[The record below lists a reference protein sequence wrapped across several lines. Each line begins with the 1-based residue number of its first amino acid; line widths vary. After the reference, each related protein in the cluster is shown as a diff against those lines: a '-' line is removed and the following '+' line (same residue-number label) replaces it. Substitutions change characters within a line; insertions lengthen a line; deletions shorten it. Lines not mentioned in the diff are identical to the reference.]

1 MGLNTK
7 CFYEFGPFRLEP
19 AEHLLLRSDQPVS
32 LAPKP
37 FELLVFL
44 VQNQGRLVSKDQIMQ
59 AVWRDSFVE
68 EANLTVWISVLRRTL
83 GDREGGQYIETVP
96 KMGYRFAARVKEGTT
111 PELVRPQDDTAIA
124 TPMQELHFGSDRDAN
139 AGVAAAVVREAKLE
153 PLREISPASGAA
165 TGEVAP
171 AGGWQ
176 KKIAIPA
183 GAVVA
188 CLLALFGYF
197 AFSGRRGATHNA
209 PPLRTLAVLPFQN
222 LQPNGR
228 DDFLGYSLADAV
240 ITKMGYISSLSVRPS
255 TAVEK
260 YRNQPIDAARVAAD
274 LNVDTL
280 LTANFIREGDNLRI
294 TYQLIDAKSDRIVG
308 KGTIDLKYDKL
319 LRVQDSVA
327 QEIISVLELNLT
339 PSEAERIKPDRPID
353 PLAYEYYLRGV
364 DLYGKHDFPMAI
376 QMLQKST
383 EIDSNYALT
392 WAYLGASY
400 NSAAAFQFGG
410 VEQYQ
415 KARAAYEKAL
425 ALQPD
430 QLEAHMFLANLLI
443 DTGKVEE
450 AVPLLRDA
458 LKTNPNHA
466 AVHWELGYAYRFAGM
481 LQESVVECE
490 RARQIDPLVSD
501 SRGFEK
507 ANGSVLNTYLYLGEY
522 DKFLQSL
529 PDVNDSAFV
538 VFYRGLGEYYKKDWD
553 RAARDFDHAYALDPS
568 LYVQTG
574 KAFSYAIAR
583 QNSEGREI
591 LSNLESKIQQRRVGD
606 PEGTYKI
613 AQAYAALGDKDSA
626 LRVLRYS
633 IENGFFCYPYF
644 TSDPLLDSLR
654 NEAAFQQLMAIAQK
668 RHEAFRTAFF

>member
-19 AEHLLLRSDQPVS
+19 GEHLLLRSDHPVS

-37 FELLVFL
+37 FDLLVFL

-83 GDREGGQYIETVP
+83 GDREGGLQYIETVP
-96 KMGYRFAARVKEGTT
+96 KRGYRFTAQVREGTT
-111 PELVRPQDDTAIA
+111 PELVTAQGDTAIA
-124 TPMQELHFGSDRDAN
+124 APLQELHFGADRDSN
-139 AGVAAAVVREAKLE
+139 TGVAAAVLPEAKLE
-153 PLREISPASGAA
+153 PVREISPASRAA
-165 TGEVAP
+165 AAEA
-171 AGGWQ
+171 AAAERWQ
-176 KKIAIPA
+176 KRSAIPA
-183 GAVVA
+183 AAVVV

-197 AFSGRRGATHNA
+197 AFFAKRATTHNA

-222 LQPNGR
+222 LQPNAR
-228 DDFLGYSLADAV
+228 EDFLGYSLADAV
-240 ITKMGYISSLSVRPS
+240 IMKMGYISSLSVRPS
-255 TAVEK
+255 TAIEK
-260 YRNQPIDAARVAAD
+260 YRNQPIDAAKVAAE

-308 KGTIDLKYDKL
+308 KGTVDLKYDKL

-364 DLYGKHDFPMAI
+364 DLYGRHDFPMAI

-410 VEQYQ
+410 VEQYH

-443 DTGKVEE
+443 DTGKVEQ

-481 LQESVVECE
+481 LQESVAECE
-490 RARQIDPLVSD
+490 KARQIDPLVKRS
-501 SRGFEK
+501 
-507 ANGSVLNTYLYLGEY
+507 NGSVLNTYLYLGEY
-522 DKFLQSL
+522 DKFLASL

-538 VFYRGLGEYYKKDWD
+538 VFYRGLGEYYKKNWD
-553 RAARDFDHAYALDPS
+553 LAARDFDHADALDPT
-568 LYVQTG
+568 LYAQTG
-574 KAFSYAIAR
+574 KAFSFAIAQR
-583 QNSEGREI
+583 NSEGLEI
-591 LSNLESKIQQRRVGD
+591 LRNLEGKIQQRGVGD
-606 PEGTYKI
+606 PEATYKI

-633 IENGFFCYPYF
+633 IENGFFSYPYF

-654 NEAAFQQLMAIAQK
+654 NEAEFQQLMTMAQK
-668 RHEAFRTAFF
+668 RHNAFRTAFF

>member
-1 MGLNTK
+1 
-7 CFYEFGPFRLEP
+7 
-19 AEHLLLRSDQPVS
+19 LLRSDHPVS

-37 FELLVFL
+37 FDLLVFL

-83 GDREGGQYIETVP
+83 GDREGGLQYIETVP
-96 KMGYRFAARVKEGTT
+96 KRGYRFTAQVRKGTT
-111 PELVRPQDDTAIA
+111 PELVTAQGDTAIPA
-124 TPMQELHFGSDRDAN
+124 PLQALHVGADHDSN
-139 AGVAAAVVREAKLE
+139 TGVAAAVLPEAQLE
-153 PLREISPASGAA
+153 PVREISPASRAA
-165 TGEVAP
+165 SAEVAS
-171 AGGWQ
+171 AGRWQ
-176 KKIAIPA
+176 KRSAIPLA
-183 GAVVA
+183 AVVV

-197 AFSGRRGATHNA
+197 AFFAKRATTHNA

-222 LQPNGR
+222 LQPNAR
-228 DDFLGYSLADAV
+228 EDFLGYSLADAV

-255 TAVEK
+255 TAIEK
-260 YRNQPIDAARVAAD
+260 YRNQPIDAAKVAAE

-308 KGTIDLKYDKL
+308 KGTVDLKYDKL

-364 DLYGKHDFPMAI
+364 DLYGRHDFPMAI

-400 NSAAAFQFGG
+400 NSTAAFQFGG
-410 VEQYQ
+410 VEQYH

-443 DTGKVEE
+443 DTGKVEQ

-481 LQESVVECE
+481 LQESVAECE
-490 RARQIDPLVSD
+490 KARQIDPLVKRS
-501 SRGFEK
+501 
-507 ANGSVLNTYLYLGEY
+507 NGSVLNTYLYLGEY
-522 DKFLQSL
+522 DKFLASL
-529 PDVNDSAFV
+529 PDLNDSAFV
-538 VFYRGLGEYYKKDWD
+538 VFYRGLGEYYKKNWD
-553 RAARDFDHAYALDPS
+553 RAARDFDHADALDPT
-568 LYVQTG
+568 LYAQTG
-574 KAFSYAIAR
+574 KAFSFAIAQR
-583 QNSEGREI
+583 NAEGLEI
-591 LSNLESKIQQRRVGD
+591 LRNLEGKIQQRGVGD
-606 PEGTYKI
+606 PEATYKI

-626 LRVLRYS
+626 LRVLRDS
-633 IENGFFCYPYF
+633 IENGFFSYPYF

-654 NEAAFQQLMAIAQK
+654 NEAEFQQLMTMAQK
-668 RHEAFRTAFF
+668 RHNAFRTAFF